1 MILRREMES
10 LLLPNPLVLSEVTL
24 RATHPIIFWN
34 LLYYC
39 RRLDLPTHILTWIA
53 SHVHIRCVFDVPSIH
68 SQTEFPIY
76 FANHK
81 VGFLLLI

>member
-1 MILRREMES
+1 MES
-10 LLLPNPLVLSEVTL
+10 FLLPDPFMLSEVTL
-24 RATHPIIFWN
+24 RTTHPIIFWN

-53 SHVHIRCVFDVPSIH
+53 THVHIRCVFDIPSLHPHIE
-68 SQTEFPIY
+68 SPIY

-81 VGFLLLI
+81 VCFL